1 MPIIPNI
8 AKDKLKA
15 GELALGFGVRNARSV
30 DIAKIAKVCGYDWL
44 FIDLEHNT
52 MSIDMAVQI
61 SVAALDAGIT
71 PIPRASAHERFQTS
85 RPLDGGAQGIVVPHV
100 DTVEEAKRV
109 ADQALF
115 PPLGHRSISGTQPV
129 LGYESMPIKQMAEVI
144 NDNLLVTVML
154 ETPTAIAN
162 ADAIAAI
169 PGIDC
174 LLIGTNDL
182 CAEMGIHGQ
191 YGDEKVA
198 KAYDTAA
205 AACRNNGKFLG
216 MGGVYDEELAAKYI
230 KAGAQ
235 MILSGQD
242 LGWMMQAAKARSGFL
257 RSIKR

>member
-1 MPIIPNI
+1 MSIIPNI
-8 AKDKLKA
+8 AKDKMRA
-15 GELALGFGVRNARSV
+15 GELALGFGIRQARSV
-30 DIAKIAKVCGYDWL
+30 DIAKIAKVCGFDWL

-52 MSIDMAVQI
+52 MTIDMAVNI

-100 DTVEEAKRV
+100 DTVEEAQRV
-109 ADQALF
+109 VDQALF
-115 PPLGHRSISGTQPV
+115 PPLGHRSISGTQP
-129 LGYESMPIKQMAEVI
+129 LLSYGSMPIAEMAKTI

-162 ADAIAAI
+162 ADAIAAVE
-169 PGIDC
+169 GIDC

-191 YGDEKVA
+191 YGHEDVA
-198 KAYDTAA
+198 NAYDTAA

-216 MGGVYDEELAAKYI
+216 MGGVYDEELATKYI
-230 KAGAQ
+230 QKGAQ

-242 LGWMMQAAKARSGFL
+242 LGWMMQAAKARSSFL

>member
-1 MPIIPNI
+1 MSIIPNH
-8 AKDKLKA
+8 AKEKMKA
-15 GELALGFGVRNARSV
+15 GELALGFGVRNWRSV
-30 DIAKIAKVCGYDWL
+30 DIAKIAKVCGFDWL
-44 FIDLEHNT
+44 FIDLEHST
-52 MSIDMAVQI
+52 MTIDQAVEISI
-61 SVAALDAGIT
+61 AALDVGIT

-109 ADQALF
+109 VDQALF
-115 PPLGHRSISGTQPV
+115 PPMGHRSITGVQPI
-129 LGYESMPIKQMAEVI
+129 LSYGSLPIAELTKVV

-162 ADAIAAI
+162 ADAIAAV
-169 PGIDC
+169 PGVDC
-174 LLIGTNDL
+174 MLIGTNDL

-191 YGDEKVA
+191 YGHENVA

-205 AACRNNGKFLG
+205 AAARNNGKFLG
-216 MGGVYDEELAAKYI
+216 MGGVYDEDLAAKYI

-257 RSIKR
+257 RSLQG

>member
-1 MPIIPNI
+1 MPIVPNI
-8 AKDKLKA
+8 AKEKLKA

-52 MSIDMAVQI
+52 MTIDRAAEI
-61 SVAALDAGIT
+61 AVAALDAGIT

-100 DTVEEAKRV
+100 DTAEEAKRV
-109 ADQALF
+109 VDQALF
-115 PPLGHRSISGTQPV
+115 PPMGHRSIAGTQPL
-129 LGYESMPIKQMAEVI
+129 LGYESMPIKEMAETV
-144 NDNLLVTVML
+144 NENLLVTVML
-154 ETPTAIAN
+154 ETPTAVAN
-162 ADAIAAI
+162 ADAIAAV
-169 PGIDC
+169 PGVDC

-182 CAEMGIHGQ
+182 CAEMDMHGR
-191 YGDEKVA
+191 YGHEDVA

-205 AACRNNGKFLG
+205 AGCRNNGKFLG

-230 KAGAQ
+230 RKGAQ
-235 MILSGQD
+235 FILGGQD

-257 RSIKR
+257 RSIRR